1 MRKRNCTARIVKGQ
15 KQDEA
20 VAPALLMSLG
30 CTRRHPSPPGS
41 LRFGPGSLRFG
52 PESLGGELAL
62 HRGSREAR
70 TRCCDVC
77 LGAGS
82 ATGTGSWSC
91 SALPEIQISPATAE
105 PLCTPL
111 RLERQNSS
119 F

>member
-15 KQDEA
+15 KQDEV

-41 LRFGPGSLRFG
+41 LGFG

-62 HRGSREAR
+62 RRCSREAR
-70 TRCCDVC
+70 TRCCAVC

-82 ATGTGSWSC
+82 ATSTGSRSC
-91 SALPEIQISPATAE
+91 RALPEIQISPAMAE

-111 RLERQNSS
+111 RLERQTSS